1 MASQMYIYLIE
12 QDANFDLDT
21 YDSAVVVAPD
31 IQTARFTHPNNK
43 STWNGKTWVDKKT
56 REKPFGFET
65 WCSPSEVDVQL
76 IGMASVK
83 TQPGVICASF
93 NAG

>member
-12 QDANFDLDT
+12 QNVNSDWDF

-31 IQTARFTHPNNK
+31 IQTARFTHPDNE
-43 STWNGKTWVDKKT
+43 SIWNGKTWVDKKT
-56 REKPFGFET
+56 RLDLFVTEP
-65 WCSPSEVDVQL
+65 WCHPSHVDVQL
-76 IGMASVK
+76 IGVASEK

>member
-12 QDANFDLDT
+12 QNVIFDWDT

-31 IQTARFTHPNNK
+31 IHTARFTHPNGEGI
-43 STWNGKTWVDKKT
+43 WNGKTWVDKKT
-56 REKPFGFET
+56 QEKPFGHRT
-65 WCSPSEVDVQL
+65 WCSPSDVDVYL
-76 IGMASVK
+76 IGVASEK

>member
-1 MASQMYIYLIE
+1 MNIYLIK
-12 QDANFDLDT
+12 QNVNFDWDT

-31 IQTARFTHPNNK
+31 IQTARLTHPDNE
-43 STWNGKTWVDKKT
+43 SIWNGKTWVDLFVT
-56 REKPFGFET
+56 EP
-65 WCSPSEVDVQL
+65 WCSPSDVDVYL
-76 IGMASVK
+76 IGVASEK